1 MGFKLKP
8 EATYPI
14 QITHAYWFQILKR
27 KEKRQKLSSVTNHLF
42 CAPSFP
48 LPALNKLLY
57 TQHSFWLW
65 YAPYPPSN
73 IFLIRCLQALNL
85 PNANTTEQKREE
97 RKRLYERRKKIN
109 KWSNTENVKLAYLHC
124 SITSFWLDP
133 ISYIAV
139 VCLELNPKYNRQK
152 SVDYFKLF
160 SFRQYLQQ
168 YLIITHLEL
177 SHITII

>member
-1 MGFKLKP
+1 MYITNLEGTMGFKLKP

-27 KEKRQKLSSVTNHLF
+27 KEKRQKLSSMTNHLS

-97 RKRLYERRKKIN
+97 RKRLYERRKKNQQMIKHRKCETSIPSLFN
-109 KWSNTENVKLAYLHC
+109 HFLLAGSHFLYC
-124 SITSFWLDP
+124 S
-133 ISYIAV
+133 
-139 VCLELNPKYNRQK
+139 CL
-152 SVDYFKLF
+152 
-160 SFRQYLQQ
+160 FRAQSK
-168 YLIITHLEL
+168 I
-177 SHITII
+177 